1 VPDEPKQI
9 QYPTPWQRKAIW
21 SALTALSV
29 VAIGGVACFLIYLLA
44 KVLGYFQPILI
55 PFAVAGVLA
64 YLLEPVVARMCRWGI
79 PRTRAVALVFLAVLV
94 AVTGIFFWVVPE
106 VSSQSINFARNVPD
120 ITRRVKTKAVKFV
133 EYVREKYHIKLLP
146 DTKPGTDGAVTSGTT
161 AAAPGPALDAGDPA
175 SSEELAPGEE
185 LLPGTAPK
193 QEMTL
198 DEFLSGSW
206 IAQALPTM
214 MKKTWDFIQ
223 SSVGGFLGVFG
234 FLLSMII
241 VPLYLF
247 YFLANGDHIAKE
259 WGGYLPIR
267 ESAFKDEVV
276 SALNEINGYI
286 ISFFRGQLIVAMIN
300 GLLTGIGLFIMG
312 LNFALLIGLMIMV
325 LNLVPYIG
333 IILCWFPAV
342 VIALVQYPGEW
353 FQPLVV
359 TLIFIG
365 VQQIDGWF
373 ISPKIVGD
381 SVGLHPM
388 TVIMSVFVWSLLMGG
403 LLGAILAIPLTATLK
418 VLLKRYVWQ
427 PRMEPQTAAE
437 SP

>member
-1 VPDEPKQI
+1 M
-9 QYPTPWQRKAIW
+9 
-21 SALTALSV
+21 LSI
-29 VAIGGVACFLIYLLA
+29 VAIGGVTCFLVYLLG

-64 YLLEPVVARMCRWGI
+64 YLLEPVVARMCRWGV
-79 PRTRAVALVFLAVLV
+79 PRTRAVALVFLAMIVS
-94 AVTGIFFWVVPE
+94 VTGILFWVIPA
-106 VSSQSINFARNVPD
+106 VSSQSVEFARKVPSYTSG
-120 ITRRVKTKAVKFV
+120 IRVRVVTFA
-133 EYVREKYHIKLLP
+133 EYVRQKYGIKLVP
-146 DTKPGTDGAVTSGTT
+146 SVSAPAVGTT
-161 AAAPGPALDAGDPA
+161 PATTGTLAPPAPDATPSD
-175 SSEELAPGEE
+175 ETLAPGEE
-185 LLPGTAPK
+185 LATGTAPNK
-193 QEMTL
+193 ELTL

-206 IAQALPTM
+206 VAQALPTM
-214 MKKTWDFIQ
+214 VKKTWDFIQ

-247 YFLANGDHIAKE
+247 YFLANGQEIASG
-259 WGGYLPIR
+259 WSSYLPIR
-267 ESAFKDEVV
+267 QSAFKDEVV
-276 SALNEINGYI
+276 STLTEINGYV

-300 GLLTGIGLFIMG
+300 GIFTGLGLFIMG

-342 VIALVQYPGEW
+342 AIALVQYPGEW

-359 TLIFIG
+359 TLIFVA

-373 ISPKIVGD
+373 VSPKIVGD

-418 VLLKRYVWQ
+418 VLLKRYVWE
-427 PRMEPQTAAE
+427 PRMAAQTGAE